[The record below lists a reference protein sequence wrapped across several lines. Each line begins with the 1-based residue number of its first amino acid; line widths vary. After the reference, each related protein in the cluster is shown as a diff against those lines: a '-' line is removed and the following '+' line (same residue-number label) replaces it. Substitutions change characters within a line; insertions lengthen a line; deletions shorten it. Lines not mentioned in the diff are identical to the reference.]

1 MIDNVFHILFAC
13 SLIANDEKEKK
24 KKKKKIRKIIAIA
37 KLYMYFVI

>member
-24 KKKKKIRKIIAIA
+24 KKKIRKIIAIA
-37 KLYMYFVI
+37 KLYMYFVIE